1 MTTPIRTLP
10 GPVEPLGRDGVY
22 EYLRCGTEVYRKCGG
37 YYYSH
42 STYRTWL
49 ASRAA
54 RRIAGALAAPSSA
67 ARRQAAE
74 MLREAE

>member
-1 MTTPIRTLP
+1 MIIETIARE
-10 GPVEPLGRDGVY
+10 GGIVY
-22 EYLRCGTEVYRKCGG
+22 QRRGTEVYRKCGG

-54 RRIAGALAAPSSA
+54 RRIAGALGAPSSA
-67 ARRQAAE
+67 ARRQAARVME
-74 MLREAE
+74 EADL

>member
-1 MTTPIRTLP
+1 MTTPLRSLP
-10 GPVEPLGRDGVY
+10 GPVESLGRDGVY

-37 YYYSH
+37 YYYAH
-42 STYRTWL
+42 LTYRSWL
-49 ASRAA
+49 ASSAA
-54 RRIAGALAAPSSA
+54 RRIAGALGAPSSA

>member
-54 RRIAGALAAPSSA
+54 RRIAGALGPASSA